1 MIYFG
6 VKLFP
11 NAFKIVALS
20 QSFTFLGKRFFI
32 TDHFD
37 KSNQWADDLKLELYE
52 SAQWFFDDK
61 EFKNPKYPALLFQLL
76 KSGNTIYLVNNRR
89 LLEMMKFLYDW
100 QRYIQIRPIN
110 IETAYVLASATRFFD
125 EEHLMPVHPNEVHL
139 YLKD

>member
-20 QSFTFLGKRFFI
+20 QSFAFLGKRFFI

-37 KSNQWADDLKLELYE
+37 QSKQWTDELKLDGYE

-61 EFKNPKYPALLFQLL
+61 EFKNPQYPARLFQLL

-89 LLEMMKFLYDW
+89 LNEMTRFLYDW
-100 QRYIQIRPIN
+100 QRYKQIRPLK

-125 EEHLMPVHPNEVHL
+125 EQHLMPVHPNEVQW
-139 YLKD
+139 YLND